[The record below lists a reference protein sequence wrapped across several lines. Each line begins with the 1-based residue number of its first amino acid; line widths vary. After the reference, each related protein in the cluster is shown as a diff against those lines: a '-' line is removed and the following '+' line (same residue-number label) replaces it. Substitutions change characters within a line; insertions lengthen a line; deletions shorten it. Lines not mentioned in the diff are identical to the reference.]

1 MRLIGLAVV
10 LALNLILVPPAAAR
24 AQQGSKV
31 ARIGYLGVGSADS
44 IGKLRLEELRDGLI
58 ERGHVEGQTFVLE
71 VRWAEGR
78 AERLPQLAAEFV
90 ALRVDVIVTHGS
102 GVPAAKK
109 ATDAI
114 PIIMARFDD
123 ADERGLV
130 ASLARPG
137 GNVTGLSFQAR
148 ELSGKWVQLLKEV
161 HPRMTR
167 VAILLNRG
175 EPGGDLA
182 RGGQMRAAEA
192 AIRSLQLSS
201 QVLELRSP
209 ADFSAAFASAKRQK
223 AEGAVILG
231 SVIFSLN
238 AARLA
243 DLARTNQLPTI
254 YYHRRFAEAGGL
266 LAYGPK
272 ESDFDYRR
280 AAVFVDKILK
290 GAKPGDLPVEQ
301 PTNFELV
308 INLKTA
314 RELGLTI
321 PPSVLG
327 RADQIIE

>member
-1 MRLIGLAVV
+1 MRLIGLAFVV
-10 LALNLILVPPAAAR
+10 AISTLAPLGAE

-44 IGKLRLEELRDGLI
+44 IGKLRLEELRDGLM
-58 ERGHVEGQTFVLE
+58 ERGHVEGQTFALE

-78 AERLPQLAAEFV
+78 AERLSELAAEFV
-90 ALRVDVIVTHGS
+90 ALRVDAIVTHGS

-109 ATDAI
+109 ATETI
-114 PIIMARFDD
+114 PIVMARFDD

-167 VAILLNRG
+167 VAILS
-175 EPGGDLA
+175 GDL
-182 RGGQMRAAEA
+182 RSGQMRAAEA
-192 AIRSLQLSS
+192 AIRSLQLSA
-201 QVLELRSP
+201 QVLEVRSP

-223 AEGAVILG
+223 AEGAVVLG

-290 GAKPGDLPVEQ
+290 GAKPADLPVEQ

-308 INLKTA
+308 INVKTA
-314 RELGLTI
+314 KALGLTI
-321 PPSVLG
+321 PQSVLL
-327 RADQIIE
+327 RADQVIQ

>member
-1 MRLIGLAVV
+1 M
-10 LALNLILVPPAAAR
+10 
-24 AQQGSKV
+24 
-31 ARIGYLGVGSADS
+31 
-44 IGKLRLEELRDGLI
+44 

-123 ADERGLV
+123 ADEHGLV

-167 VAILLNRG
+167 VAILSSRG
-175 EPGGDLA
+175 EPGDLA

-192 AIRSLQLSS
+192 AISTLQLSA
-201 QVLELRSP
+201 QVLEVRSP
-209 ADFSAAFASAKRQK
+209 ADFNAAFASAKRQK

-254 YYHRRFAEAGGL
+254 YYHRWFAEAGGL

-272 ESDFDYRR
+272 ESNFDYRR
-280 AAVFVDKILK
+280 VAGFVDKILK
-290 GAKPGDLPVEQ
+290 GAKPADLPVEQ

-308 INLKTA
+308 VNLKTA
-314 RELGLTI
+314 KALGLTI
-321 PPSVLG
+321 PQSLLL
-327 RADQIIE
+327 RADQVIE

>member
-1 MRLIGLAVV
+1 MQLIGLAVI
-10 LALNLILVPPAAAR
+10 LAFGLLAAPLAVK
-24 AQQGSKV
+24 AQQGSKA
-31 ARIGYLGVGSADS
+31 ARIGFLGVGSADS
-44 IGKLRLEELRDGLI
+44 LGKLRLEELRDGLRA
-58 ERGHVEGQTFVLE
+58 RGHVEGQTFVLV

-90 ALRVDVIVTHGS
+90 ALGVDVIVTHGS
-102 GVPAAKK
+102 GIPAAKK

-114 PIIMARFDD
+114 PIIMARHDD
-123 ADERGLV
+123 ADEHGLV

-148 ELSGKWVQLLKEV
+148 DLSGKWVQLLKEV
-161 HPRMTR
+161 RPRMTR
-167 VAILLNRG
+167 AAILSNRG
-175 EPGGDLA
+175 QSDS
-182 RGGQMRAAEA
+182 GQMRAAEA
-192 AIRSLQLSS
+192 AIRSLQLSA
-201 QVLELRSP
+201 QVLEVPGP

-223 AEGAVILG
+223 AEGAVVLG

-243 DLARTNQLPTI
+243 DLASTNQLPTI

-280 AAVFVDKILK
+280 VGVFVDKILK
-290 GAKPGDLPVEQ
+290 GAKPADLPVEQ

-314 RELGLTI
+314 KALGLTI
-321 PPSVLG
+321 PQSLLL
-327 RADQIIE
+327 RADQVIE

>member
-1 MRLIGLAVV
+1 MMDRRRFLLTSLSGALAAPFAVG
-10 LALNLILVPPAAAR
+10 
-24 AQQGSKV
+24 AQQGKA
-31 ARIGYLGVGSADS
+31 ARIGYLGVGAADAL
-44 IGKLRLEELRDGLI
+44 GKQRLKELRDGLT

-71 VRWAEGR
+71 VRWAEGK

-90 ALRVDVIVTHGS
+90 ALRVDVIVTHGG
-102 GVPAAKK
+102 GVPAAKR

-114 PIIMARFDD
+114 PIIMARYDD
-123 ADERGLV
+123 ADEHGLV

-161 HPRMTR
+161 RPRMTR
-167 VAILLNRG
+167 VAILSNRG
-175 EPGGDLA
+175 QSDS
-182 RGGQMRAAEA
+182 GQMRAAEA
-192 AIRSLQLSS
+192 AIRSLQLSAL
-201 QVLELRSP
+201 VLEVPGP

-231 SVIFSLN
+231 SVTFTLN
-238 AARLA
+238 ATRLA
-243 DLARTNQLPTI
+243 DLSRTNQLPTI

-280 AAVFVDKILK
+280 VGVFVDKILK
-290 GAKPGDLPVEQ
+290 GAKPADLPVEQ

-314 RELGLTI
+314 KALGLTI
-321 PPSVLG
+321 PQSVLA
-327 RADQIIE
+327 RADQVIE

>member
-1 MRLIGLAVV
+1 MIARRTFLCGLTLGTLCAP
-10 LALNLILVPPAAAR
+10 LSAE
-24 AQQGSKV
+24 AQQGTKV
-31 ARIGYLGVGSADS
+31 ARIGYLGVGSADPL
-44 IGKLRLEELRDGLI
+44 GKLRLKELRDGLK

-90 ALRVDVIVTHGS
+90 ALGVDIIVTHGS

-114 PIIMARFDD
+114 PIIMGRFDD

-148 ELSGKWVQLLKEV
+148 ELSGKWVQLLKEAR
-161 HPRMTR
+161 PRMTR
-167 VAILLNRG
+167 VAILSNRG
-175 EPGGDLA
+175 QPGDLA
-182 RGGQMRAAEA
+182 RGGQVRAAEA
-192 AIRSLQLSS
+192 AIRSLQLSA
-201 QVLELRSP
+201 QVLEVGGP
-209 ADFSAAFASAKRQK
+209 ADFNAAFASARHQK

-231 SVIFSLN
+231 SVIFTLN
-238 AARLA
+238 AALLA
-243 DLARTNQLPTI
+243 DLARTNQLPAI

-272 ESDFDYRR
+272 DSDFNYRR
-280 AAVFVDKILK
+280 VAVFVDKILK
-290 GAKPGDLPVEQ
+290 GAKPADLPVEQ

-314 RELGLTI
+314 KVLGLTI
-321 PPSVLG
+321 PQTLLLQ
-327 RADQIIE
+327 ADQVIE